1 MLPNHKFQKKKRKG
15 EKMEDAAER
24 INVDSSI

>member
-15 EKMEDAAER
+15 EKMEDSAGR
-24 INVDSSI
+24 MNVDSGI